1 MTGAA
6 TAAAAFTDTAADTHN
21 EREIMKSKAHPSKNI
36 DDLIVEI
43 MRLALKVNRET
54 SSDVFFEFHGHV
66 NSIGVQ
72 IHYGGWKA
80 DKDSD
85 YLQCF
90 YLDDTL
96 SPDRFEKCG
105 QIISTLKE
113 LLEEKNNNER
123 EEE

>member
-1 MTGAA
+1 
-6 TAAAAFTDTAADTHN
+6 
-21 EREIMKSKAHPSKNI
+21 MKSKKNNRKNI

-43 MRLALKVNRET
+43 MRLALLVNRET
-54 SSDVFFEFHGHV
+54 KHTVFVEFHGHV
-66 NSIGVQ
+66 NSVGVQ
-72 IHYGGWKA
+72 IHFNGWNA

-105 QIISTLKE
+105 QIIAKLEE
-113 LLEEKNNNER
+113 LLEEK
-123 EEE
+123 

>member
-1 MTGAA
+1 
-6 TAAAAFTDTAADTHN
+6 
-21 EREIMKSKAHPSKNI
+21 MKSKKNNRKNI

-43 MRLALKVNRET
+43 MRLALLVNRET
-54 SSDVFFEFHGHV
+54 KHTVFFEFHGHV

-105 QIISTLKE
+105 QIIAKLE
-113 LLEEKNNNER
+113 GLLEEK
-123 EEE
+123 

>member
-1 MTGAA
+1 MKTR
-6 TAAAAFTDTAADTHN
+6 THL
-21 EREIMKSKAHPSKNI
+21 RKNI

-54 SSDVFFEFHGHV
+54 KHTVFVEFHGHV
-66 NSIGVQ
+66 NSVGVQ

-85 YLQCF
+85 YLKCF

-105 QIISTLKE
+105 KIIAKLKE
-113 LLEEKNNNER
+113 LLENK
-123 EEE
+123 

>member
-1 MTGAA
+1 M
-6 TAAAAFTDTAADTHN
+6 
-21 EREIMKSKAHPSKNI
+21 EKQKNI
-36 DDLIVEI
+36 DVLIAKI
-43 MRLALKVNRET
+43 ISLSFRVNRET
-54 SSDVFFEFHGHV
+54 KHTVFFEFQGHV
-66 NSIGVQ
+66 NSVGVR
-72 IHYGGWKA
+72 IHYGGWIA

-105 QIISTLKE
+105 QIIAKLEE

-123 EEE
+123 AEE

>member
-1 MTGAA
+1 
-6 TAAAAFTDTAADTHN
+6 
-21 EREIMKSKAHPSKNI
+21 MKSKAHPQNI

-54 SSDVFFEFHGHV
+54 KHTVFVEFHGHV
-66 NSIGVQ
+66 NSAGVR

-96 SPDRFEKCG
+96 SPDRFEKG
-105 QIISTLKE
+105 GKIITKLKE
-113 LLEEKNNNER
+113 LLEGK
-123 EEE
+123 

>member
-1 MTGAA
+1 
-6 TAAAAFTDTAADTHN
+6 
-21 EREIMKSKAHPSKNI
+21 MKSKSHPQNI

-43 MRLALKVNRET
+43 MRLSLQVNRET
-54 SSDVFFEFHGHV
+54 KHSVFFEFHGHV
-66 NSIGVQ
+66 NSVGVQ

-85 YLQCF
+85 YLKCF
-90 YLDDTL
+90 YIDDDIP

-105 QIISTLKE
+105 QIIAKLEE

-123 EEE
+123 AEE

>member
-1 MTGAA
+1 
-6 TAAAAFTDTAADTHN
+6 
-21 EREIMKSKAHPSKNI
+21 MKSKKNNRKNI

-54 SSDVFFEFHGHV
+54 KHSVFFEFHGHV
-66 NSIGVQ
+66 NSVGVQ

-105 QIISTLKE
+105 KIIAKLKE
-113 LLEEKNNNER
+113 LLEEK
-123 EEE
+123 

>member
-1 MTGAA
+1 
-6 TAAAAFTDTAADTHN
+6 
-21 EREIMKSKAHPSKNI
+21 MKSKKDNRKNI

-66 NSIGVQ
+66 NSIEVQ
-72 IHYGGWKA
+72 IHFNGWKA

-90 YLDDTL
+90 YLDDTPL

-105 QIISTLKE
+105 KIIAKLKE

-123 EEE
+123 AGK